1 MLRAGTAY
9 PNLSILFPMI
19 STVSELSEAL
29 DLLHSAEAELRE
41 EGVPVQTPRVGL
53 MVEVPS
59 AVWKIDKLI
68 SMVDFASVGSNDL
81 TQYLL
86 AVDRNNDR
94 VAKLYDPLHPVVLAA
109 IRYVVTQVQAAG
121 RPISVCGEMAGDPAA
136 ALLLMAM
143 GIDSLSMNL
152 GSLLKVKWM
161 IRSVRYDES
170 QALLAE
176 VIDLDTATAIRERTN
191 IFLDQ
196 HGLSGLLR
204 VGK

>member
-1 MLRAGTAY
+1 
-9 PNLSILFPMI
+9 
-19 STVSELSEAL
+19 
-29 DLLHSAEAELRE
+29 
-41 EGVPVQTPRVGL
+41 
-53 MVEVPS
+53 
-59 AVWKIDKLI
+59 
-68 SMVDFASVGSNDL
+68 
-81 TQYLL
+81 
-86 AVDRNNDR
+86 
-94 VAKLYDPLHPVVLAA
+94 
-109 IRYVVTQVQAAG
+109 
-121 RPISVCGEMAGDPAA
+121 
-136 ALLLMAM
+136 MAM

-170 QALLAE
+170 QALLTE